1 MNHKYYLIIDLEAT
15 CCNRGTIQRDEM
27 ETIEIGAVLVESNSL
42 KIIDEYSIFIKPKL
56 NPLLTKFCVT
66 LTTITQEDVDK
77 AVGYIE
83 AMGSFESWFRQYD
96 DFLFCSWGDYDKY
109 QFKRDCELHNIEYP
123 FGNKH
128 LNIKKEFAK
137 KQEVKPCGLDRA
149 LDMVGLELLGTHHRG
164 IDDARN
170 MGQLM
175 PYIVGDR

>member
-15 CCNRGTIQRDEM
+15 CCDRETIQREEM
-27 ETIEIGAVLVESNSL
+27 ETIEIGAVLIDADGL
-42 KIIDEYSIFIKPKL
+42 KIIDEYSIFIRPKL
-56 NPLLTKFCVT
+56 NPILTEFCKT
-66 LTTITQEDVDK
+66 LTTITQDDVDK

-83 AMGSFESWFRQYD
+83 AMERFKSWFRQYD

-109 QFKRDCELHNIEYP
+109 QFKRDCELHKIEYP
-123 FGNKH
+123 FGSEH

-137 KQEVKPCGLDRA
+137 KQGVKPCGLDRA
-149 LDMVGLELLGTHHRG
+149 LDMVGLKLLGTHHLG

-170 MGQLM
+170 MGHLM